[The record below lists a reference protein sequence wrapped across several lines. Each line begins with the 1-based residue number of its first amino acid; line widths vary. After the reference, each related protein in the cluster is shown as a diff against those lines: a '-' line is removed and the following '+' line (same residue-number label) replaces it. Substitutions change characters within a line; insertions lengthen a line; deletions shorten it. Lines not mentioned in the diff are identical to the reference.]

1 MPLRE
6 FQDASGR
13 DWRVWDVQ
21 PESLHPTTRAEDYLR
36 DYLEGWLTFETT
48 DGALKRRMHPIPPG
62 WENAGDAG
70 LLALLEAADPVVG
83 GRSSGPHG
91 LTAAEQAANPLLAI
105 PARATQR
112 TFRFPAGRYWTVGE
126 WTVTD
131 PTGREDG
138 RRVLRFTSGSRTLQ
152 LESFPDDWDRYGDEQ
167 LADLIAR
174 GFPRVSRPNVTEY
187 HRRASDRLE
196 R

>member
-6 FQDASGR
+6 FTDESGR
-13 DWRVWDVQ
+13 EWRVWDVQ

-36 DYLEGWLTFETT
+36 DYLEGWLTFETV
-48 DGALKRRMHPIPPG
+48 DGTAKRRIHPIPRG
-62 WENAGDAG
+62 WDAASTDG
-70 LLALLEAADPVVG
+70 LRALLGAAEQVIG

-91 LTAAEQAANPLLAI
+91 LTAAEQAANPLSAA

-112 TFRFPAGRYWTVGE
+112 TFRFPGGRYWSVGE

-131 PTGREDG
+131 PSGREKSV
-138 RRVLRFTSGSRTLQ
+138 RVLRFTSGSRSLQ
-152 LESFPDDWDRYGDEQ
+152 LEDFPRDWDTLTDDQ
-167 LADLIAR
+167 LAELIAR
-174 GFPRVSRPNVTEY
+174 GFPRETRPNLSEH
-187 HRRASDRLE
+187 HRRATDRLE